1 MWAELLPLC
10 LLAVAQVAVVA
21 AAVYGLFVPIG
32 VVLAALSQVAETL
45 SAWQMLAGQMWVAAV
60 LAVVVVAALQ
70 DLAAA

>member
-1 MWAELLPLC
+1 M
-10 LLAVAQVAVVA
+10 VA